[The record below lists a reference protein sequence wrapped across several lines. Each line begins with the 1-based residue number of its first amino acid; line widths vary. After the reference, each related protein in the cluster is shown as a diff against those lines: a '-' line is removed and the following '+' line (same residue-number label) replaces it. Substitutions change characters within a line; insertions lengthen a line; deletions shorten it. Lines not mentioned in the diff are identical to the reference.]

1 MCKCDSADLIAQD
14 NYIHV
19 HQMHVYK
26 IYTQWLARQEEKARD
41 TRFLAR
47 DTRFLARDTRFL
59 ARCGT

>member
-1 MCKCDSADLIAQD
+1 
-14 NYIHV
+14 
-19 HQMHVYK
+19 MHDCY
-26 IYTQWLARQEEKARD
+26 YMHYLLARQGQKARD